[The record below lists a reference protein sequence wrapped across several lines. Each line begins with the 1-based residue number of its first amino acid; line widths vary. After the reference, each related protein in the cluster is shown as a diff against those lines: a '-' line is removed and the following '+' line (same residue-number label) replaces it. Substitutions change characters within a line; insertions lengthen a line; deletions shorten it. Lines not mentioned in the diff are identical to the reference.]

1 MRKFNSKSKK
11 IGTLRIDGTLWEKL
25 KERAISRKWGFPL
38 ICSCNPKK
46 KVWPDFKYGFHRED
60 EREYLDFKDFPFLEG
75 VVDKVMEVKPEC
87 GRFHINE
94 DFVILADNNLKVCKI
109 KIV

>member
-60 EREYLDFKDFPFLEG
+60 EREYLDFKDFPFFAVLHNSVESFIG
-75 VVDKVMEVKPEC
+75 KH
-87 GRFHINE
+87 R
-94 DFVILADNNLKVCKI
+94 KI
-109 KIV
+109 YM